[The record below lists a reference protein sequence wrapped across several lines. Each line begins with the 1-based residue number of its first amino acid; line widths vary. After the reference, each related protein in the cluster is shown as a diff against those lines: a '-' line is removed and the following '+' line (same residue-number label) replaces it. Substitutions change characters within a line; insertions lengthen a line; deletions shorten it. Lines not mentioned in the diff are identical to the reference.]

1 MAANPE
7 YDRFE
12 QEAAAS
18 IQRQLAATERQQ
30 EQAARLLAGAPARKT
45 TRSRRQRRPRACLPF
60 SNSSRR
66 STSDKSDRR

>member
-30 EQAARLLAGAPARKT
+30 EQAARLLAGEEVDVTYVP
-45 TRSRRQRRPRACLPF
+45 P
-60 SNSSRR
+60 
-66 STSDKSDRR
+66 SD